1 MGRVG
6 GLDLMVTPPMPRHRG
21 RGCSSPI
28 PPPYSSSSGCHLPSL
43 LLRQFRLT
51 HTRRALSRDTKR
63 FAGIHETLR
72 SARPSVCAPPPDRQA
87 SCGARRV
94 RVCFAACADKRGT
107 TSCSHD
113 VSWHLKFF
121 QYSISIRLHENSF
134 PRHRAREA

>member
-1 MGRVG
+1 M
-6 GLDLMVTPPMPRHRG
+6 
-21 RGCSSPI
+21 
-28 PPPYSSSSGCHLPSL
+28 
-43 LLRQFRLT
+43 
-51 HTRRALSRDTKR
+51 TRNASQEYTKR
-63 FAGIHETLR
+63 FAVRVRL
-72 SARPSVCAPPPDRQA
+72 SVPPPPDRQA